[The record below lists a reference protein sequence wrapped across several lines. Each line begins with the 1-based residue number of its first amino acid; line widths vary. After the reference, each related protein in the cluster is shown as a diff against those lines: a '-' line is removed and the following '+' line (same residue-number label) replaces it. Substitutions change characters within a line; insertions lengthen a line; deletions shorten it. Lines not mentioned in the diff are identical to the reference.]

1 MGQIGPRC
9 AKIAPKLFQQS
20 SKNVHSLSIG
30 YVHETNKKLP
40 DVPRCCAE
48 VCNSVIADSVFSIC
62 VQPVQRSVLLG
73 GVAVT
78 VAVAVA
84 DAVAVAVVVAAAAV
98 LLLFRYLSNGGGSLS
113 LYILLHNTIRASR
126 EFIM

>member
-1 MGQIGPRC
+1 MGQVGPRR

-30 YVHETNKKLP
+30 DVHETNKKLP

-48 VCNSVIADSVFSIC
+48 VCNSVIADSVFSLC

-73 GVAVT
+73 GVAV
-78 VAVAVA
+78 AVAVA
-84 DAVAVAVVVAAAAV
+84 DAVAVAVAVAAAV
-98 LLLFRYLSNGGGSLS
+98 LLLFRYLSNGG
-113 LYILLHNTIRASR
+113 IPFTIYLARADN
-126 EFIM
+126 EYET